1 MTGKLKTR
9 TPQWGSDAIAAVMRE
24 LDLRYIAL
32 NPGASYR
39 GLHDSLVNF
48 TDGDPQLLLCVHEE
62 TAVAIAHGWGKVTGR
77 TIGVALHSNVGL
89 MHATMSIYNA
99 WCDRVPMVIVG
110 ATGPVD
116 AMKRR
121 PWIDWIHTSQ
131 DQGALVRNFVKWD
144 DQPGSV
150 GAACHA
156 LAEGAA
162 RAQTAPQGP
171 VYINLDSAL
180 QEQKLN
186 VPVVTPDLARLMPS
200 SAASPNA
207 TQVRNAAALLEGAH
221 SPVVLVGRV
230 SRSKNDWK
238 ARLAMVERVGA
249 RVITDF
255 KTAASFPTGHP
266 AAVGKAGY
274 FLDTDAKDALA
285 KADVII
291 NLDWIDFAGTLRS
304 VFGDS
309 PVPARIIAA
318 SIDDQMQRGWVKD
331 GGAMAPCDIAFQN
344 APDVVVA
351 ALNIE
356 MKTGE
361 ATIVIDKLPVPEI
374 ADGAMT
380 PQDIAA
386 LLRSVLDERTTCL
399 IRAPLSWTGADWPV
413 NDPLDYLGYDGGGGL
428 GSGPGMA
435 VGAALA
441 LRDEH
446 KTRFAL
452 AVLGDGDFLM
462 NASAVWTAAKQEI
475 PLLIIV
481 VNNHSFYNDEVH
493 QESVAKE
500 RGRPVENKT
509 IGITLTGPDIDI
521 SDVARGFGA
530 SSFGCLKTPPAVRDA
545 LAKAIVVVENGGVA
559 VLDIEAVKGYAPSMV
574 KALESAE

>member
-1 MTGKLKTR
+1 MTSKLKSQ
-9 TPQWGSDAIAAVMRE
+9 TPQWGSDAIAEVMRD
-24 LDLRYIAL
+24 LDLRYVAL

-77 TIGVALHSNVGL
+77 AMGVALHSNVGL

-162 RAQTAPQGP
+162 RAQTSPQGP

-180 QEQKLN
+180 QEQKLDA
-186 VPVVTPDLARLMPS
+186 PVSTPDLARLMPKS
-200 SAASPNA
+200 SSLPNA
-207 TQVRNAAALLEGAH
+207 TLVQNAAALLEGAR
-221 SPVVLVGRV
+221 SPVVLMGRV
-230 SRSKNDWK
+230 SRSQNDWN
-238 ARLAMVERVGA
+238 ARLAMVKRVGA

-274 FLDTDAKDALA
+274 FLDPEAKDALS

-309 PVPARIIAA
+309 PVPAKIISA

-331 GGAMAPCDIAFQN
+331 GGAMAPSDIAFQN

-356 MKTGE
+356 MKTDE
-361 ATIVIDKLPVPEI
+361 ASIVIDKPPVPDI
-374 ADGAMT
+374 ADGPMT

-386 LLRSVLDERTTCL
+386 LLRSVLDERKTCL

-413 NDPLDYLGYDGGGGL
+413 NGPLDYLGYDGGGGL

-462 NASAVWTAAKQEI
+462 NASAIWTAAKQKI
-475 PLLIIV
+475 PLLIVV

-521 SDVARGFGA
+521 SDVAKGFGA
-530 SSFGCLKTPPAVRDA
+530 SSFGCLKTPHAVRDA
-545 LAKAIVVVENGGVA
+545 LAKALDIVGNGGVA